1 MWLSSYCTLMN
12 LVMAFLAYCRCITTV
27 LYACMGCMI
36 QQPVSV
42 HLVYSTFCT
51 MVGVALPYQVHV
63 HAAWY
68 GSFCTPGVQYC
79 LYHHWCFLT
88 TISYACT
95 TVHASWYGMVGASLP
110 YRMHVHAAWYGS
122 FRTPA
127 VQYLLYHTAGT
138 MIQRCSLRIHCGVTF
153 VCFAANSYNSL
164 LLILGECS
172 ANCCF
177 VMSVIWLI
185 AP

>member
-79 LYHHWCFLT
+79 LYHAGATIQRFPGCIDCCVTFICFAKSTHIDHFVLT
-88 TISYACT
+88 FAFLFDSDSHYFLSFYSSHLLYTKSAINPHSTLLPAAYWLYAC
-95 TVHASWYGMVGASLP
+95 VESASCLEYKQFL
-110 YRMHVHAAWYGS
+110 
-122 FRTPA
+122 
-127 VQYLLYHTAGT
+127 
-138 MIQRCSLRIHCGVTF
+138 VT
-153 VCFAANSYNSL
+153 C
-164 LLILGECS
+164 
-172 ANCCF
+172 
-177 VMSVIWLI
+177 
-185 AP
+185 